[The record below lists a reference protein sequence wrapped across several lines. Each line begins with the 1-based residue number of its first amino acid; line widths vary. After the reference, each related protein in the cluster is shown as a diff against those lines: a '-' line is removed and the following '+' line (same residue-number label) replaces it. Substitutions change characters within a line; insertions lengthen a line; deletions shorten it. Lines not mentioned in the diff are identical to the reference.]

1 MLTQADLNAIKERA
15 EKATPGPWSFDGDF
29 TARINGM
36 LEPVIYAGYGELFV
50 RDEDIDFITSAHTD
64 ITKLAAEV
72 ERLENA
78 IAEAISD
85 IETISPNEAKKT
97 LLEVIENGEN

>member
-1 MLTQADLNAIKERA
+1 MLTQAELNAIKERA

-64 ITKLAAEV
+64 ITKLVAEV
-72 ERLENA
+72 ERLKNA

-97 LLEVIENGEN
+97 LLEAIEIGD

>member
-1 MLTQADLNAIKERA
+1 MLTQAELNAIKERA

-72 ERLENA
+72 ERLKSA

-97 LLEVIENGEN
+97 LLEAIENGD

>member
-1 MLTQADLNAIKERA
+1 MLTQAELNTIKERA

-72 ERLENA
+72 ERLKSA

-97 LLEVIENGEN
+97 LLEAIENGEN

>member
-1 MLTQADLNAIKERA
+1 MLTQAELNAIKERA

-50 RDEDIDFITSAHTD
+50 RDEDKDFITSAHTD
-64 ITKLAAEV
+64 ITKLVAEV
-72 ERLENA
+72 ERLKSA

-97 LLEVIENGEN
+97 LLEAIENGEN

>member
-1 MLTQADLNAIKERA
+1 MLTQAELNAIKERA

-36 LEPVIYAGYGELFV
+36 LEPVIYAGYGELIV

-72 ERLENA
+72 ERLKKA

-85 IETISPNEAKKT
+85 IETKIGRASCRERVEISVCA
-97 LLEVIENGEN
+97 

>member
-1 MLTQADLNAIKERA
+1 MLTQAELNAIKERA

-36 LEPVIYAGYGELFV
+36 LEPVIYAGYGELIV
-50 RDEDIDFITSAHTD
+50 RGEDIDFITSAHTD

-72 ERLENA
+72 ERLKSA

-97 LLEVIENGEN
+97 LLEAIENGEN

>member
-1 MLTQADLNAIKERA
+1 MLTQAELNAIKERA

-72 ERLENA
+72 ERLKNA

-85 IETISPNEAKKT
+85 LETISPHEAKKT
-97 LLEVIENGEN
+97 LLEAIENGD